1 MLNIVISLAVSLAAG
16 AVLYQAAG
24 LQPWICTLVAMVVF
38 AACYFLIMRAVMKKI
53 EVLAQ
58 EAQKDLQAGRT
69 EKALNTLK
77 KGFKYA
83 PWQVFI
89 KSQINAQ
96 IGTVLFLTRDF
107 AKAFDY
113 LKEGNARHWVGMG
126 MLAICY
132 MKRNKTGK
140 MIETF
145 DKAVTATRKE
155 SLLWCLYAY
164 CLDKVGERE
173 KAIAILEKGAKKVPG
188 SEPLEANLKALQE
201 GRKMRM
207 MVYGDMWYQFHL
219 EKPGNI
225 MRQQTKAIQGRR
237 KIVRR

>member
-1 MLNIVISLAVSLAAG
+1 MLNVAVSLALSLAVG
-16 AVLYQAAG
+16 AALYFLAS
-24 LQPWICTLVAMVVF
+24 LQPWICALVAITVF
-38 AACYFLIMRAVMKKI
+38 GASYFLIMRYVMKRI
-53 EVLAQ
+53 EALAE
-58 EAQKDLQAGRT
+58 EAQKDLQGSRT
-69 EKALNTLK
+69 EKAILTLK
-77 KGFKYA
+77 KGFKFA
-83 PWQVFI
+83 PWQFFI
-89 KSQINAQ
+89 KPQINAQ

-107 AKAFDY
+107 PKAFDY
-113 LKEGNARHWVGMG
+113 LQKGYARHWVGMG

-140 MIETF
+140 MIDTF
-145 DKAVTATRKE
+145 DKAVAATRKE

-164 CLDKVGERE
+164 CLDKIGERE
-173 KAIAILEKGAKKVPG
+173 KAITTLQKGAKKVPN

-225 MRQQTKAIQGRR
+225 VRQQTKAIQGRR